1 MTISPKTKQVL
12 SGLLVGVGSAAAV
25 AVEQAIANPPFTLT
39 TLWHAAAA
47 GAFAGFVHYLPT
59 LGTQQVEADKLA
71 KGTP

>member
-1 MTISPKTKQVL
+1 MTIAPKTKQVL

-47 GAFAGFVHYLPT
+47 GAFAGLVHYLPAF
-59 LGTQQVEADKLA
+59 GTADAATQKQT
-71 KGTP
+71 GTP